1 MGSAAAL
8 NTPVTALPA
17 IFYTAFSDF
26 MSGSAMTGPHVR
38 AYSQQLELLWLRRA
52 AGRRSKCSQR
62 NFRQR

>member
-26 MSGSAMTGPHVR
+26 MSSSTITSPHVG
-38 AYSQQLELLWLRRA
+38 AYSQQLELL
-52 AGRRSKCSQR
+52 
-62 NFRQR
+62 